1 MIADINKR
9 NRDIM
14 PNSREIELL
23 HRDFSE
29 CFNNEGKFDIAKF
42 KAMISDKV
50 DLITESQGF
59 EFLGKSYA
67 RMLASMESTTVI
79 VPDEEHNQK
88 PENINS
94 QNIYISGD
102 NLDAL
107 KHLANSYAGQVKC
120 IYIDPPYNTGDD
132 GFTYSD
138 KFDFKTDELAE
149 KLNIDP
155 EQAERIIGY
164 NDGNT
169 RSDASWLTFMLPR
182 LLVAKD
188 MLEDEGVIFISID
201 DNEQA
206 NLKLLCDEIFGVEN
220 FLATIPCR
228 VRTAKT
234 DVPFGVSQ
242 DYDWVLAYAR
252 TEGFMAGREH
262 NRKYFE
268 TPDFPG
274 RPWRYHDLS
283 TQRTAKERPNSD
295 FTMIN
300 PKNGAEYPVNKQR
313 VWCIAER
320 DFDDY
325 YYNKHTL
332 IFPGDY
338 DFLTISNPVMRY
350 WKEGDMK
357 KKGDDFGQTSVS
369 TMLPNNIGLSKNGTQ
384 DFDELFHAKLFSY
397 PKPVA
402 LIKYLID
409 MALGT
414 NNHDAVIVDFFSGSA
429 TTAQAVMELNAEKQ
443 KDLTYILV
451 QLPEKTKKDSEAYGA
466 GYKTIDAIG
475 MERIRR
481 AAKKIKDA
489 NPLFHGDLGFKH
501 YTLQELPEDTVE
513 KLEEFKPAE
522 IPDSNKML
530 ELMGGKKAVL
540 STWLCDDG
548 YGLDAKVEYTK
559 LGGYTAYYIDKHIYF
574 IDGGFDD
581 HAMGALMEKYDRDST
596 DFHPSSIVVFGYS
609 FSLAEMLML
618 KKNIPALRDNES
630 GNNINIDVRY

>member
-14 PNSREIELL
+14 PNSREMELL

-29 CFNNEGKFDIAKF
+29 CFNNEGKFDISKF

-120 IYIDPPYNTGDD
+120 IYIDPPYNTGSD
-132 GFTYSD
+132 GFVYND
-138 KFDFKTDELAE
+138 KFKFTKVELAE
-149 KLNIDP
+149 KLNIEE
-155 EQAERIIGY
+155 EQAERILGF
-164 NDGNT
+164 NDGRT
-169 RSDASWLTFMLPR
+169 SSDAAWLTFMLPR
-182 LLVAKD
+182 LLKAKELLKD
-188 MLEDEGVIFISID
+188 DGVIFISID
-201 DNEQA
+201 DNEQS
-206 NLKLLCDEIFGVEN
+206 NLKLLCDEVFGLENFIALFTRKGNGGRQDSTYYAVIHEYVLCYARKAESFTSGKIIIDAGEYPMYDKEKNLHYKTQLLRKWGANSLRTDRPNLYYPIKDPDGNDFFPMADKDNGVEGCWRWQKSTM
-220 FLATIPCR
+220 ADQIE
-228 VRTAKT
+228 
-234 DVPFGVSQ
+234 Q
-242 DYDWVLAYAR
+242 DNV
-252 TEGFMAGREH
+252 
-262 NRKYFE
+262 
-268 TPDFPG
+268 
-274 RPWRYHDLS
+274 
-283 TQRTAKERPNSD
+283 
-295 FTMIN
+295 
-300 PKNGAEYPVNKQR
+300 
-313 VWCIAER
+313 
-320 DFDDY
+320 
-325 YYNKHTL
+325 
-332 IFPGDY
+332 IF
-338 DFLTISNPVMRY
+338 I
-350 WKEGDMK
+350 K
-357 KKGDDFGQTSVS
+357 KKNDWEAYEKLYEPENRTK
-369 TMLPNNIGLSKNGTQ
+369 T
-384 DFDELFHAKLFSY
+384 KLFSTIIDDVDNTTGASYVKELFGFKAFDY
-397 PKPVA
+397 PKPTD
-402 LIKYLID
+402 LIYRILE
-409 MALGT
+409 MAGLNDG
-414 NNHDAVIVDFFSGSA
+414 DIVVDFFSGSSTSA
-429 TTAQAVMELNAEKQ
+429 DAIMQYNAKN
-443 KDLTYILV
+443 KFDIKYIMV
-451 QLPEKTKKDSEAYGA
+451 QWQERCKENSDAYREGFR
-466 GYKTIDAIG
+466 TIDKIG
-475 MERIRR
+475 QKRIEL
-481 AAKKIKDA
+481 ASKVLKDA

>member
-1 MIADINKR
+1 MIKDINKR
-9 NRDIM
+9 NSEAK
-14 PNSREIELL
+14 PNSRELELL
-23 HRDFSE
+23 HRDFPE
-29 CFNNEGKFDIAKF
+29 CFNNEGKFDISLFRTA
-42 KAMISDKV
+42 ISDKV

-79 VPDEEHNQK
+79 IPDDEHNRQ
-88 PENINS
+88 PENIKS
-94 QNIYISGD
+94 KNIYISGD

-120 IYIDPPYNTGDD
+120 IYIDPPYNTGED
-132 GFTYSD
+132 GFVYND
-138 KFDFKTDELAE
+138 KFNFTTEELAE
-149 KLNIDP
+149 KLNIEE

-169 RSDASWLTFMLPR
+169 RSDAAWLTFMLPR
-182 LLVAKD
+182 LLVAKE
-188 MLEDEGVIFISID
+188 MLKDDGVIFISID

-206 NLKLLCDEIFGVEN
+206 NLKMLCDEVFGVEN
-220 FLATIPCR
+220 YVATIPCR

-242 DYDWVLAYAR
+242 DYDWVTVYAR
-252 TEGFMAGREH
+252 TEYFVAGREH

-274 RPWRYHDLS
+274 RPWRYHDL
-283 TQRTAKERPNSD
+283 TKQTTASERRNS
-295 FTMIN
+295 FFSIIN
-300 PKNGAEYPVNKQR
+300 PKNGEEFPANPNRTWAITEETFK
-313 VWCIAER
+313 I
-320 DFDDY
+320 Y
-325 YYNKHTL
+325 YEEDRI

-338 DFLTISNPVMRY
+338 DFLSISKPVLRY
-350 WKEGDMK
+350 WKEDDMK

-369 TMLPNNIGLSKNGTQ
+369 TMLPSNIGLSKNGTQ

-409 MALGT
+409 TALGA
-414 NNHDAVIVDFFSGSA
+414 NNHDAIIMDFFSGSG

-443 KDLTYILV
+443 KNLTYILV
-451 QLPEKTKKDSEAYGA
+451 QIPEKTKKDSEAYGA
-466 GYKTIDAIG
+466 GYKTIDTIG

-481 AAKKIKDA
+481 AARKTKDA

-501 YTLQELPEDTVE
+501 FILRELPEETVD
-513 KLEEFKPAE
+513 KLDEFEPLDFVGTEET
-522 IPDSNKML
+522 L
-530 ELMGGKKAVL
+530 TLMGGKEAVL
-540 STWLCDDG
+540 ATWLCDDG
-548 YGLDAKVEYTK
+548 YGLDAPVEHTM
-559 LGGYTAYYIDKHIYF
+559 LGGYTAYYMDKHLYL
-574 IDGGFDD
+574 IDGHFDEK
-581 HAMGALMEKYDRDST
+581 AMGALMEKYDRDAT

-609 FSLAEMLML
+609 FSTAEMLML
-618 KKNIPALRDNES
+618 RKNIPALRDNES